1 VYIINRHGPAFTSI
15 NSVSKPDP
23 DKKNICV
30 NYELIINSTPNEVVI
45 ALLNDKRLVEL
56 HREKNGSRFSVGD
69 IYLGKAKKVMTGL
82 NAAFV
87 DVGYEKDAF
96 LHYLDLGPQARSLNK
111 YVETTIN
118 GKQNVGNL
126 MYFKCEPDIKKDGKI
141 NDLVKSGAHM
151 LVQVAKEPISA
162 KGPRV
167 TTEISLAG
175 RYLVLIPFSDKISVS
190 SKIRNNEEKQRLK
203 ALMQSIKPKNFG
215 VIVRTVAENKTVA
228 ELEGDLN
235 DLSKRWE
242 DCHEMIKSSHP
253 PMRVL
258 GEVDRSNVILRDF
271 LNASFN
277 AVHVND
283 QKLFDDLKVYMK
295 NIAPDRLDILKL
307 YNGKPPIFDTYGVE
321 KQIKSLFG
329 KTVHMKSGAY
339 LVIEH
344 TEALHVFDVN
354 SGNRAKSDHTQE
366 QNAMEVNME
375 AAKEVARQLKLRD
388 MGGIIVVDFIDMH
401 SAENR
406 KLLFETLR
414 DEMRTDRAKHNI
426 LPPSKF
432 GLIQITRQRLRPEVN
447 VEVLE
452 TCPSCNGTGQV
463 QPSIL
468 FVDTIENTLAYII
481 KEQNQKDLTLHVHPY
496 IEAFITKGFWFNSMQ
511 AKWKKLYK
519 QKVKVQSNDSFGIME
534 YKFYNAAGDE
544 IVV

>member
-1 VYIINRHGPAFTSI
+1 MNQ
-15 NSVSKPDP
+15 
-23 DKKNICV
+23 
-30 NYELIINSTPNEVVI
+30 ELVINSTPGEVVI

-56 HREKNGSRFSVGD
+56 HREKRNSRFSVGD
-69 IYLGKAKKVMTGL
+69 IYLGRAKKVMTGL

-96 LHYLDLGPQARSLNK
+96 LHYLDLGPQAQSLIK
-111 YVETTIN
+111 YVEQTQS
-118 GKQNVGNL
+118 GKQNVSNL
-126 MYFKCEPDIKKDGKI
+126 MYFKGEPDIKKDGKI
-141 NDLVKSGAHM
+141 NDIVKSGQNL

-162 KGPRV
+162 KGPRI

-175 RYLVLIPFSDKISVS
+175 RYLVLIPFADKISVS
-190 SKIRNNEEKQRLK
+190 SKIRNIEEKSRLK
-203 ALMQSIKPKNFG
+203 ELMQKIKPKNFG
-215 VIVRTVAENKTVA
+215 VIVRTVAESKPVA
-228 ELEGDLN
+228 DLENDLN
-235 DLSKRWE
+235 DLVRRWDE
-242 DCHEMIKSSHP
+242 CYKALKTSQP

-258 GEVDRSNVILRDF
+258 GEVDRTNAILRDF

-277 AVHVND
+277 AIHVND
-283 QKLFDDLKVYMK
+283 QGLYEELKTYIK
-295 NIAPDRLDILKL
+295 TIAPDKLDILKL
-307 YNGKPPIFDTYGVE
+307 YTGKVPIFDAYSIE

-354 SGNRAKSDHTQE
+354 SGNRAKSDNTQE
-366 QNAMEVNME
+366 ENALEVNLE
-375 AAKEVARQLKLRD
+375 AAVEVARQLKLRD

-401 SAENR
+401 NADNR
-406 KLLFETLR
+406 KLLYDKLK
-414 DEMRTDRAKHNI
+414 DEMKRDRAKHNI

-452 TCPSCNGTGQV
+452 TCPSCGGTGKA

-468 FVDTIENTLAYII
+468 FVDQLENTLRYII
-481 KEQNQKDLTLHVHPY
+481 KEQNHKNITLNIHPY
-496 IEAFITKGFWFNSMQ
+496 VEAYIKKGGLFRSMQ
-511 AKWKKLYK
+511 WKWYFEYR
-519 QKVKVQSNDSFGIME
+519 QWVKVLGIQSQGIME
-534 YKFYNAAGDE
+534 YKFFNKDMDE

>member
-1 VYIINRHGPAFTSI
+1 M
-15 NSVSKPDP
+15 
-23 DKKNICV
+23 

-45 ALLNDKRLVEL
+45 ALLSDKRLVEL
-56 HREKNGSRFSVGD
+56 HREKNNSRFSVGD

-82 NAAFV
+82 NAAFI

-96 LHYLDLGPQARSLNK
+96 LHYLDLGHQAKSFIK
-111 YVETTIN
+111 YVELIQS

-126 MYFKCEPDIKKDGKI
+126 MYFKNESDIKKEGKI
-141 NDLVKSGAHM
+141 NDIIKSGQNI

-190 SKIRNNEEKQRLK
+190 SKIRNNDEKHRLK
-203 ALMQSIKPKNFG
+203 DLMHSIKPKNFG
-215 VIVRTVAENKTVA
+215 VIVRTVAENKSVA

-235 DLSKRWE
+235 DLIKRWE
-242 DCHEMIKSSHP
+242 DCHQMLKTSQP
-253 PMRVL
+253 PIRVL
-258 GEVDRSNVILRDF
+258 GEVDRSNAILRDF

-277 AVHVND
+277 AIHVNN
-283 QKLFDDLKVYMK
+283 QETYDDLKTYLQ

-307 YNGKPPIFDTYGVE
+307 YTGKPPIFDAFGVE

-366 QNAMEVNME
+366 QNALEVNIE

-388 MGGIIVVDFIDMH
+388 MGGIIVVDFIDLH
-401 SAENR
+401 GPENR
-406 KLLFETLR
+406 KLLFDTLKE
-414 DEMRTDRAKHNI
+414 EMRSDRAKHNI

-452 TCPSCNGTGQV
+452 TCPSCGGTGKV
-463 QPSIL
+463 QPTLI
-468 FVDTIENTLAYII
+468 FVDQLENTLRYII
-481 KEQNQKDLTLHVHPY
+481 KDQNQSNITLQVHPF
-496 IEAFITKGFWFNSMQ
+496 IEAYINQGGWFKTL
-511 AKWKKLYK
+511 KWKWYKEFK
-519 QKVKVQSNDSFGIME
+519 QKVKVEPMTAFGILE
-534 YKFYNAAGDE
+534 YKFFNKNGEE
-544 IVV
+544 IVL